1 MSLNSTICDNIS
13 LNLAMPKEYL
23 NPPLPEQS
31 DDGSESACESK
42 SNDFIFL
49 SIACFLEDTD
59 NETLTT
65 ASVSRVAAVFDQ
77 ITESMIQEAQNQA
90 MQLIQK
96 TENELNEKFLKT

>member
-1 MSLNSTICDNIS
+1 MMDLNQLVKVSL
-13 LNLAMPKEYL
+13 
-23 NPPLPEQS
+23 
-31 DDGSESACESK
+31 
-42 SNDFIFL
+42 IFL
-49 SIACFLEDTD
+49 SWIIVSIFVLEDAD

>member
-1 MSLNSTICDNIS
+1 
-13 LNLAMPKEYL
+13 MPKEYL

-42 SNDFIFL
+42 WYDDLNFIAWF
-49 SIACFLEDTD
+49 FVLEDAD

>member
-1 MSLNSTICDNIS
+1 MMDLNQLVKVSLICLSRIIVS
-13 LNLAMPKEYL
+13 
-23 NPPLPEQS
+23 
-31 DDGSESACESK
+31 
-42 SNDFIFL
+42 IFV
-49 SIACFLEDTD
+49 LEDAD
-59 NETLTT
+59 HETLTT

>member
-1 MSLNSTICDNIS
+1 MRVSDTILYLEFHSLN
-13 LNLAMPKEYL
+13 
-23 NPPLPEQS
+23 
-31 DDGSESACESK
+31 
-42 SNDFIFL
+42 FFV
-49 SIACFLEDTD
+49 LEDAD

-96 TENELNEKFLKT
+96 TENELNEKFLKTNFYTLQIYIFI